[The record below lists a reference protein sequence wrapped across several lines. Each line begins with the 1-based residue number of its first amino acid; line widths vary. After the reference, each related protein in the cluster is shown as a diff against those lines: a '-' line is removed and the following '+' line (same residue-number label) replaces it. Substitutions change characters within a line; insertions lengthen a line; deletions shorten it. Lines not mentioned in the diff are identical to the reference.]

1 MLGEVYMQLEI
12 ASRDQGQ
19 FFTPYS
25 VCQLMAAMQVRMPP
39 SSCIRCPS

>member
-1 MLGEVYMQLEI
+1 MRFAEALGAVTIELATEPRDVLGEVYMQLAI

-25 VCQLMAAMQVRMPP
+25 A
-39 SSCIRCPS
+39 